1 MRRARVQMRRGCV
14 IAPSPSALTRLSRGA
29 PAPPGRA
36 GAAPPAP
43 SALLGYWANPY
54 NARVRGALITVR
66 CDCGGIGYVPYGERW
81 ECPTCH
87 RRWNTGQIPAEEYWG
102 MMRDMRRMR
111 ITAIVTALAIVIP
124 ILALSTIAGIRI
136 LLLLPVVMS
145 FWFLF
150 YMPRWRRRVREQ
162 ARSLRRWK
170 LHPE

>member
-1 MRRARVQMRRGCV
+1 
-14 IAPSPSALTRLSRGA
+14 
-29 PAPPGRA
+29 
-36 GAAPPAP
+36 
-43 SALLGYWANPY
+43 
-54 NARVRGALITVR
+54 
-66 CDCGGIGYVPYGERW
+66 
-81 ECPTCH
+81 
-87 RRWNTGQIPAEEYWG
+87 

-150 YMPRWRRRVREQ
+150 YMPRWRRRVRDQ

>member
-1 MRRARVQMRRGCV
+1 MPAYLPGYRPLPRRAPGVHARG
-14 IAPSPSALTRLSRGA
+14 TGRLSAPAGLCPGA
-29 PAPPGRA
+29 PGKI
-36 GAAPPAP
+36 
-43 SALLGYWANPY
+43 Y
-54 NARVRGALITVR
+54 NASVRGALITVR

-102 MMRDMRRMR
+102 IMRDMRRMR
-111 ITAIVTALAIVIP
+111 INVLATALGIVIP
-124 ILALSTIAGIRI
+124 IVVLSVVLGFRI

-150 YMPRWRRRVREQ
+150 YMPRWRRRVRQQ
-162 ARSLRRWK
+162 ARSLQRWQ